1 MQRKPWRHSNRQRQT
16 IGTNIMTLEQT
27 VKDVQASLANGNH
40 ADNAA
45 VETNSVL
52 DSLRNENVLL
62 QHQLDD
68 LKLKLEAALE
78 QGAMNALKAMRLVT
92 VEAQRDAL
100 QQQLEALTAT
110 QPVTVAATAKLECS
124 IQYDVKAPEMARWR
138 NDGWQI
144 AHYQFVSNGT
154 SSVPALAVV
163 MERPAEIKPELFRRD
178 EESIRPEAPAPL
190 NFADTQ
196 KVEIVFADELDEIVI
211 EEEPVTVPE
220 FVPSM
225 DVPGITIEN
234 PEQSRN
240 TDALLTK
247 LAQDK
252 PIFAAI
258 LEHGADA
265 VIDAMDAQVYDVG
278 RAAYEAALPKD
289 VPPWR
294 FESKL
299 LTALTPDPSPKE
311 RGEFVTELEI
321 EIEAVL
327 S

>member
-27 VKDVQASLANGNH
+27 VKDVQASLANGNY

-68 LKLKLEAALE
+68 LKLKLEA
-78 QGAMNALKAMRLVT
+78 
-92 VEAQRDAL
+92 
-100 QQQLEALTAT
+100 LTSA

-138 NDGWQI
+138 NDGWEVK
-144 AHYQFVSNGT
+144 HYQFVDNDR
-154 SSVPALAVV
+154 SVPTLAVV

-196 KVEIVFADELDEIVI
+196 KVEIVFADELDEIII
-211 EEEPVTVPE
+211 EEEPVIVPE

-225 DVPGITIEN
+225 DVPIVVPVLEPALATPDFAKALRNPHATVDDVIAVGNEAILNAGRAVYNALQPTIEKYV
-234 PEQSRN
+234 EQ
-240 TDALLTK
+240 
-247 LAQDK
+247 
-252 PIFAAI
+252 PIEVI
-258 LEHGADA
+258 HG
-265 VIDAMDAQVYDVG
+265 
-278 RAAYEAALPKD
+278 
-289 VPPWR
+289 
-294 FESKL
+294 
-299 LTALTPDPSPKE
+299 
-311 RGEFVTELEI
+311 
-321 EIEAVL
+321 
-327 S
+327 